1 MKHFYPYKFCFRSF
15 LSSVNKKIFVHWPI
29 PLFALAMIV
38 ATASMGYAQTRVSG
52 RVTADDDGSPI
63 PGATVMLQGTSN
75 GTITDV
81 DGNYSINV
89 DAANA
94 VLVFS
99 YVGYLT
105 EEIPVNNR
113 SVVDISLMTDIAEL
127 MEVVVV
133 GYGTVK
139 KSDLTGSVVSVRGE
153 DLTAIPVTNAL
164 EVMQGKVPGL
174 DLTRNSGQAGAKLDL
189 NIRGNRSIQAGNSP
203 LVLVDGIRYEG
214 SLDVNPNDIA
224 SIEVLKDASATAI
237 YGTLGANGVILITTK
252 EGVKGKSKVTFN
264 SYYGIQSSKGYAD
277 IMSGP
282 EWVALRRESRRT
294 VNEWNGPEDD
304 ANIFNPTQLENFRN
318 GIWTD
323 WADEIIGRGSQQ
335 NYQIGISGG
344 AEKMTY
350 YLSTEYFDEKG
361 LLANDE
367 LKRYSGRMNIGY
379 NILDNLKVST
389 NLMYTFKDWD
399 VRRDP
404 LNQANK
410 MSPLGRPYDDDGN
423 FLTFPVGD
431 ASTLNPLV
439 DEQPGAYENNEIN
452 KRFFGNLSLEY
463 KPITGLNITSRF
475 GVDQHSNRNGL
486 FAATNTIETG
496 ANGLSLAKAEL
507 VNFSRVTWENFA
519 DYSTTLSEGHEL
531 SALLGTSIWS
541 QREEMFG
548 ALGRDLLSSTMLFYN
563 LGATQSG
570 YELES
575 YLTEQSLAS
584 FFGRINYKLLNKY
597 LLTLVMRADGSSV
610 LADGKKWGY
619 FPSASVAWIL
629 KEENFLR
636 NSNAISEMKL
646 RVSYGLSGNS
656 SVKPYMTRG
665 GLGKTTY
672 AFDRDGSESPAFGF
686 FPAALSNPELSWET
700 TATANLG
707 LDFGFFNNRL
717 IGSVDI
723 YQQDTRDLLLL
734 RNLPTSTGFESVIS
748 NVGKTQNR
756 GIELQLGSTN
766 IDIPNG
772 FRWTT
777 DLSFAANKEEVVEL
791 GEGVERDLS
800 FGDYGLHV
808 GHPINVFY
816 DYDKIGIWQL
826 GEEDEASFNDQKP
839 GDIKIRDVDG
849 INGIT
854 PEDRVILG
862 NSNPDFTLGF
872 TNRFS
877 YKGIELS
884 AFIFARYGQMIESEA
899 AGSYKI
905 DGLENGPVVDYWT
918 PENPT
923 NAYPR
928 PNAGTSRASTRY
940 YSTLQYV
947 DGSFL
952 KIRDITLAY
961 NFSPDFLDR
970 LNISRLRV
978 YATAKNYFVFSEIA
992 PYDPE
997 RGGALS
1003 FPMTKQM
1010 VFGLNL
1016 EF

>member
-1 MKHFYPYKFCFRSF
+1 MNRFFTTNWNSF
-15 LSSVNKKIFVHWPI
+15 
-29 PLFALAMIV
+29 
-38 ATASMGYAQTRVSG
+38 QTRGKGAGVFWTTPFLWLFLLLVFPIYVEAQG
-52 RVTADDDGSPI
+52 LRVTGQVTSDMGGEPI
-63 PGATVMLQGTSN
+63 PGATVLVQGTTN

-81 DGNYSINV
+81 EGKYSLTVEDPNS
-89 DAANA
+89 

-113 SVVDISLMTDIAEL
+113 SVVDISLVTDIQEL
-127 MEVVVV
+127 MEVVVI

-174 DLTRNSGQAGAKLDL
+174 DLTRNSGQAGAGLDL
-189 NIRGNRSIQAGNSP
+189 NIRGNRSIQAGNGP

-214 SLDVNPNDIA
+214 PLDVNPNDIA

-252 EGVKGKSKVTFN
+252 SGSKGEAKVTFN
-264 SYYGIQSSKGYAD
+264 SYYSIQNANGYAD

-294 VNEWNGPEDD
+294 VGEWNGPEDD
-304 ANIFNPTQLENFRN
+304 ENIFNPTQLENFRN
-318 GIWTD
+318 GIYTD
-323 WADEIIGRGSQQ
+323 WADQIIGTGSQQ
-335 NYQIGISGG
+335 NYQIGVSGG
-344 AEKMTY
+344 TERMNY

-361 LLANDE
+361 LLENDQ

-389 NLMYTFKDWD
+389 NLMYAYKDWD

-410 MSPLGRPYDDDGN
+410 MSPLGRPYDDEGN

-452 KRFFGNLSLEY
+452 KRFFGNLSLEWS
-463 KPITGLNITSRF
+463 PISNLNFTSRF
-475 GVDQHSNRNGL
+475 GIDQHTNRDGL

-496 ANGLSLAKAEL
+496 ANGLSIASAEL
-507 VNFSRVTWENFA
+507 INFSRVTWENFA
-519 DYSTTLSEGHEL
+519 DYTTTLSEGHEL

-541 QREEMFG
+541 EREEMFS
-548 ALGRDLLSSTMLFYN
+548 ASGRDLLSSTMLFYN
-563 LGATQSG
+563 LGATQSAYQLG
-570 YELES
+570 S

-584 FFGRINYKLLNKY
+584 FFGRINYKLYNKY
-597 LLTLVMRADGSSV
+597 LFTAVMRADGSSV
-610 LADGKKWGY
+610 LAEGKKWGY
-619 FPSASVAWIL
+619 FPSGSVAWIL
-629 KEENFLR
+629 KEEEFLQ
-636 NSNAISEMKL
+636 NSNLISDMKL
-646 RVSYGLSGNS
+646 RASYGISGNS
-656 SVKPYMTRG
+656 SVRPYMTSG

-672 AFDRDGSESPAFGF
+672 AFDKDGSESPAFGF

-700 TATANLG
+700 TATTNIG

-717 IGSVDI
+717 IGALDV

-748 NVGKTQNR
+748 NVGKTRNR
-756 GIELQLGSTN
+756 GVELQMSSIN
-766 IDIPNG
+766 IDTDNG
-772 FRWTT
+772 LLWTS
-777 DLSFAANKEEVVEL
+777 DLSFASNKEEVVEL

-816 DYDKIGIWQL
+816 DYEKIGIWQI
-826 GEEDEASFNDQKP
+826 GEEDAAALNDQAP
-839 GDIKIRDVDG
+839 GDIKVKDQ
-849 INGIT
+849 NGDNEIT
-854 PEDRVILG
+854 PDDRVILG
-862 NSNPDFTLGF
+862 NSNPDFTLGL

-877 YKGIELS
+877 YKGVELS
-884 AFIFARYGQMIESEA
+884 VFIFARSGQMIESEA

-928 PNAGTSRASTRY
+928 PDAGRSRASTRY

-961 NFSPDFLDR
+961 NFSSDFLDR
-970 LNISRLRV
+970 LNLSRLRV
-978 YATAKNYFVFSEIA
+978 YATAKNYFVFSEID